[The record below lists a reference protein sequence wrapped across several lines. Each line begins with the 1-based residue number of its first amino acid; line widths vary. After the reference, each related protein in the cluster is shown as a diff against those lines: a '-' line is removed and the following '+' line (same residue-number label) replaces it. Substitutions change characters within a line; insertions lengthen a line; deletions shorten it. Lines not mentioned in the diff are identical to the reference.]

1 MRSSLDLCLN
11 NFRFF
16 LKSGNW
22 NFNLLVENFRN
33 GIINLLNG
41 IENGVLNL
49 SVANENLFLNLLVRN
64 ESLFLNLLVRNES
77 LFLNRLVRNENL
89 FLNRLVRNENL
100 FLNRLVRNENLFLNR
115 LVRNENGILNLFDKG
130 FIRFLKYFYFLNNQ
144 IKTWKS
150 WRFKRLEGSLTF
162 SQHPSCNE
170 SSKIQR
176 FRLRNDLLDLS
187 TYLLCRNRILFQFLD

>member
-64 ESLFLNLLVRNES
+64 E
-77 LFLNRLVRNENL
+77 NL
-89 FLNRLVRNENL
+89 FLNRLVRNENW
-100 FLNRLVRNENLFLNR
+100 
-115 LVRNENGILNLFDKG
+115 ILNLFDKG

-150 WRFKRLEGSLTF
+150 WRFNRLEGSLAF
-162 SQHPSCNE
+162 SLHPSCNE

-176 FRLRNDLLDLS
+176 FHLRNDL
-187 TYLLCRNRILFQFLD
+187 

>member
-64 ESLFLNLLVRNES
+64 ESLFLN
-77 LFLNRLVRNENL
+77 RLVRNENL

-100 FLNRLVRNENLFLNR
+100 FLNRLVRNENW
-115 LVRNENGILNLFDKG
+115 ILNLFDKG

-150 WRFKRLEGSLTF
+150 WHFKRLEGSLAF
-162 SQHPSCNE
+162 SLHPSCNE

>member
-64 ESLFLNLLVRNES
+64 ESLFLN
-77 LFLNRLVRNENL
+77 RLVRNENL

-100 FLNRLVRNENLFLNR
+100 FLNRLVRNENW
-115 LVRNENGILNLFDKG
+115 ILNLFDKG

-150 WRFKRLEGSLTF
+150 WRFKRPQRAFGFYLATPLNETLTIT
-162 SQHPSCNE
+162 E
-170 SSKIQR
+170 
-176 FRLRNDLLDLS
+176 
-187 TYLLCRNRILFQFLD
+187 

>member
-33 GIINLLNG
+33 GIISLLNG

-64 ESLFLNLLVRNES
+64 ESLFLN
-77 LFLNRLVRNENL
+77 RLVRNENW
-89 FLNRLVRNENL
+89 
-100 FLNRLVRNENLFLNR
+100 
-115 LVRNENGILNLFDKG
+115 ILNLFDKG

-150 WRFKRLEGSLTF
+150 WHFKRL
-162 SQHPSCNE
+162 HPSCNE

>member
-1 MRSSLDLCLN
+1 MRSSLDLILN

-49 SVANENLFLNLLVRN
+49 SVANENLFLNLLVRK
-64 ESLFLNLLVRNES
+64 ECLFLNLLVRNE
-77 LFLNRLVRNENL
+77 NW
-89 FLNRLVRNENL
+89 
-100 FLNRLVRNENLFLNR
+100 
-115 LVRNENGILNLFDKG
+115 ILNLFDKG
-130 FIRFLKYFYFLNNQ
+130 FIRFLKYCYFLNSQ

-150 WRFKRLEGSLTF
+150 WRFKRLEGSLAF
-162 SQHPSCNE
+162 SLHPSFNE

-187 TYLLCRNRILFQFLD
+187 TYLLCRNRILFQFLG

>member
-22 NFNLLVENFRN
+22 NFNLLVENFQN

-64 ESLFLNLLVRNES
+64 ENW
-77 LFLNRLVRNENL
+77 
-89 FLNRLVRNENL
+89 
-100 FLNRLVRNENLFLNR
+100 
-115 LVRNENGILNLFDKG
+115 ILNLFDKG

-150 WRFKRLEGSLTF
+150 WRFKRLEGSLAF
-162 SQHPSCNE
+162 SLHPSCNE

-176 FRLRNDLLDLS
+176 FHLRNDL
-187 TYLLCRNRILFQFLD
+187 

>member
-49 SVANENLFLNLLVRN
+49 LVANENLFLNLLVRN
-64 ESLFLNLLVRNES
+64 ESLFLNLLVRNEK
-77 LFLNRLVRNENL
+77 
-89 FLNRLVRNENL
+89 
-100 FLNRLVRNENLFLNR
+100 LFLNR